1 MQNQRILDII
11 GILLKQDD
19 FITIQQIAT
28 MLQVSNK
35 TIRNDLQVVGEWV
48 TENKM
53 VLCKKTGIGIR
64 IEGDVNQKLEL
75 LEQVL
80 VRSKRLTDYTPQAR
94 KTYIGLRL
102 LNCMEHCRIYE
113 LSEELFVS
121 RATIHKDLT
130 ALQDLLEQYHITLVR
145 KSNQGV
151 WLSGKEHNLRALMFA
166 LMTTDKGYEGLEKM
180 VRTRSCKEPD
190 CFLFAALDYTE
201 HDFFKILEVVLQ
213 VQSSYWKK
221 LPFRALLDGFLQI
234 CILCLRVMDQKLVE
248 LSDTFIKEL
257 MQKPLYAEAC
267 EICDLLQAHL
277 HITLPE
283 IERRYLQVYLL
294 ALQNQEQLDNQHEV
308 MQMTQDLLAVWQ
320 EIFQYPFANDEEL
333 KKALQ
338 THLGPA
344 ITRSRHGIRLENP
357 MMYEIHTYYENTF
370 QIVQHSL
377 QGLEQK
383 YGCVFNEDEVGY
395 LTIHLAAALDRAKQ
409 PLRTILICHQGAGA
423 KNLMIRKL
431 QKYVP
436 EIEIVSTQ
444 TFISIEKTDLS
455 GIDLI
460 VSTLPLAL
468 DCGIPIVTMH
478 ALPHDHDIQRV
489 KYVVEQYYKQKND
502 PRNHMNEGLL
512 PC

>member
-1 MQNQRILDII
+1 MQNQRILEII
-11 GILLKQDD
+11 GILLQRDD

-35 TIRNDLQVVGEWV
+35 TIRNDLTVVGEWV
-48 TENKM
+48 TENQM

-80 VRSKRLTDYTPQAR
+80 VRSKRMTDYTPQAR

-102 LNCMEHCRIYE
+102 LNCIEHCRIYE

-130 ALQDLLEQYHITLVR
+130 ALHELLEQYHITLVR

-151 WLSGKEHNLRALMFA
+151 WLEGKEHNLRALMFA
-166 LMTTDKGYEGLEKM
+166 LMTADKGYEGLVQM
-180 VRTRSCKEPD
+180 VRTRSCKDPER
-190 CFLFAALDYTE
+190 FLFTALDYTE
-201 HDFFKILEVVLQ
+201 HDFFRILEVVLQ
-213 VQSSYWKK
+213 VQRPYWNT
-221 LPFRALLDGFLQI
+221 LPFTALLEGFLQI
-234 CILCLRVMDQKLVE
+234 CILCLRVMDQKTVE
-248 LSDTFIKEL
+248 LSDMFVREL
-257 MQKPLYAEAC
+257 MQKPLYPEAC

-277 HITLPE
+277 HISLPE

-294 ALQNQEQLDNQHEV
+294 ALQNQEEPHEQYEV
-308 MQMTQDLLAVWQ
+308 MQITEDLLTVWQ
-320 EIFQYPFANDEEL
+320 EIFQRPFVKDEEL
-333 KKALQ
+333 KNALQ

-357 MMYEIHTYYENTF
+357 MMYEIQTYYKNTF
-370 QIVQHSL
+370 QIVQRSL
-377 QGLEQK
+377 KRVEEK
-383 YGCVFNEDEVGY
+383 YGCSFNDDEVGY
-395 LTIHLAAALDRAKQ
+395 LTIHLAAALDRMKQ
-409 PLRTILICHQGAGA
+409 PLHTILICHQGAGA

-431 QKYVP
+431 QKHVP

-444 TFISIEKTDLS
+444 TFISIEKADLS

-460 VSTLPLAL
+460 LSTLPLTL
-468 DCGIPIVTMH
+468 ECNIPILTMH

-489 KYVVEQYYKQKND
+489 KQVVERYYKQKND
-502 PRNHMNEGLL
+502 PLHHIDEALL
-512 PC
+512 SC